1 MPDVRNVK
9 LRWSGERLRFN
20 GHGTDPETP
29 EIVLD
34 GDNEAGPSP
43 MLALLLA
50 AAGCTGA
57 DVVVMLK
64 KMRVDLRSLSIDV
77 VGTRRDEHPKRY
89 TDIKYLVRMEGDGLD
104 QAKAERA
111 VELSLEK
118 YCSVVHSLAQDI
130 SVGYE
135 IELS

>member
-9 LRWSGERLRFN
+9 LSWSGERLRFN

-104 QAKAERA
+104 QSKAERA

-118 YCSVVHSLAQDI
+118 YCSVVHSLAPDI

-135 IELS
+135 IELP

>member
-9 LRWSGERLRFN
+9 LSWSGERLRFN

-89 TDIKYLVRMEGDGLD
+89 TDIKYVVRMEGDGLD
-104 QAKAERA
+104 QSKAERA
-111 VELSLEK
+111 VALSLEK
-118 YCSVVHSLAQDI
+118 YCSVVHSLAPDI

-135 IELS
+135 IELP